1 MELDG
6 VNLGALYSKNAL
18 EKNALLASPS
28 FFDCYR
34 LVARQDLTATST
46 GVINDGSSDT
56 SEVFH
61 VKAKEYK
68 HLFFTASYSSSQTAT
83 QIIAAP
89 GAGKKIVLEYLAMR
103 STANTGTAYITSG
116 QNIGTTYFEAQNSF
130 SSTDMDVD
138 CPANTAVTL
147 TTTTTTSPLTVAVQ
161 YHIEE
166 A

>member
-56 SEVFH
+56 SEVFQ
-61 VKAKEYK
+61 VKAREYK
-68 HLFFTASYSSSQTAT
+68 HIFFTASYSASQTGT

-89 GAGKKIVLEYLAMR
+89 GAGKKIVIEYFGLR

-116 QNIGTTYFEAQNSF
+116 QNIGMTYFEAQNSF
-130 SSTDMDVD
+130 SAFDMTVD
-138 CPANTAVTL
+138 CPANTAVTFTS
-147 TTTTTTSPLTVAVQ
+147 TTGTAPLTVAIQ

-166 A
+166 V